1 MLTLAR
7 ARVVSVVGEER
18 LTTAVQDEV
27 DQLVA
32 GILTADVQLTPVV
45 KLLGGQRPDASETRA
60 GTYMGTVEGRGRWG
74 R

>member
-32 GILTADVQLTPVV
+32 GILTADVQLALVV

-60 GTYMGTVEGRGRWG
+60 G
-74 R
+74 